1 MNLKF
6 TRKQCIVMKNQKV
19 LIQIILLF
27 TGKVQFELHSEAL
40 DDPGRR
46 GRSSIMVNGVE
57 YCPRKRGHNVVVLD
71 EVGTVVS
78 VQSFDTSDENGGIAF
93 AKFLDEIPKE
103 HVALIAVQDT
113 TGMVNLCFLSYV
125 AFAALLIFKV
135 AEYKFV

>member
-1 MNLKF
+1 
-6 TRKQCIVMKNQKV
+6 MKSQTF
-19 LIQIILLF
+19 LIQIISLF
-27 TGKVQFELHSEAL
+27 AGKVQFELHSEAL

-71 EVGTVVS
+71 AVGTVVS
-78 VQSFDTSDENGGIAF
+78 VQSFDTSDQTGGVAL

-113 TGMVNLCFLSYV
+113 TGMVNLSFFELCKNRDMINF
-125 AFAALLIFKV
+125 
-135 AEYKFV
+135 

>member
-1 MNLKF
+1 
-6 TRKQCIVMKNQKV
+6 MKSQTF
-19 LIQIILLF
+19 LIQIISLF
-27 TGKVQFELHSEAL
+27 AGKVQFELHSEAQ

-71 EVGTVVS
+71 AVGTVVS
-78 VQSFDTSDENGGIAF
+78 VQSFDTSDQTGGVAL

-113 TGMVNLCFLSYV
+113 TGMVNLSFFELCKNRDMINF
-125 AFAALLIFKV
+125 
-135 AEYKFV
+135 